1 MLFGEAFHSFSRTNK
16 LIVARQCQNQRL
28 SFVYKWW
35 KWNKQTHRNVNPDVC
50 TKEPQQSWIA
60 SIESIHFPDLPVG
73 SRRSNDFCHP
83 FFLLFLGRIQ
93 THFFHRKYIISTS
106 AYSLPPM
113 NEQQNKKNN
122 NKKLMKLN
130 SIIECKIWMREK
142 FIHFE
147 HENNNRKFQ
156 RPRRR
161 SEKKYSK
168 IQFLFR
174 FALKCERKEREKAI
188 AHRENKAK
196 SFDRWVFEKF

>member
-1 MLFGEAFHSFSRTNK
+1 MVKMKQTNPPQHKPRCVHKRTTTKLNRIHWIDTFPRFARWQPTFQRFLSSILFAFSR
-16 LIVARQCQNQRL
+16 
-28 SFVYKWW
+28 SY
-35 KWNKQTHRNVNPDVC
+35 
-50 TKEPQQSWIA
+50 
-60 SIESIHFPDLPVG
+60 
-73 SRRSNDFCHP
+73 SNTF
-83 FFLLFLGRIQ
+83 
-93 THFFHRKYIISTS
+93 FFHREYIISTS

>member
-1 MLFGEAFHSFSRTNK
+1 MVKMKQTNPPQHKPRCVHKRTTTKLNRIHWIDTFPRFVRWQPTFQRFLSSILFAFSR
-16 LIVARQCQNQRL
+16 
-28 SFVYKWW
+28 SY
-35 KWNKQTHRNVNPDVC
+35 
-50 TKEPQQSWIA
+50 
-60 SIESIHFPDLPVG
+60 
-73 SRRSNDFCHP
+73 SNTF
-83 FFLLFLGRIQ
+83 
-93 THFFHRKYIISTS
+93 FFHRKYIISTS

-161 SEKKYSK
+161 SEEKIFKNTISFSFCLEMRKK
-168 IQFLFR
+168 R
-174 FALKCERKEREKAI
+174 ERKSDRAQRE
-188 AHRENKAK
+188 
-196 SFDRWVFEKF
+196 